1 MSYLMYSNIQFMLAV
16 RWKDIRLI
24 SKPLSFPTLPLSQQ
38 KSKGVDSNR
47 TDMIVQ
53 MMSDSNSIPDS
64 EERPLQVRTYNMFV
78 TINSVQP
85 EKCYV
90 IKK

>member
-1 MSYLMYSNIQFMLAV
+1 MLAV

-47 TDMIVQ
+47 TDMTVQ

>member
-1 MSYLMYSNIQFMLAV
+1 MYSNIQFMLAV
-16 RWKDIRLI
+16 RWKDIQLI
-24 SKPLSFPTLPLSQQ
+24 SKPLSFPTLPLNQQ
-38 KSKGVDSNR
+38 KSKGADSNR
-47 TDMIVQ
+47 TDMTVQ

-64 EERPLQVRTYNMFV
+64 EERPLQVRTYNMFM